1 MKRPSPLLAAFL
13 VGAATLGVATKAA
26 AQQKSST
33 TFTVTVAVIAIAIA
47 PTTIDFGPRP
57 AGTGFTSGTAAPA
70 PLPVSV
76 TNNSN
81 VAVSIN
87 LQATNAVQTPPPP
100 APATPNIWNLAGGP
114 GVVAPPAPA
123 TNQFVWG
130 FSPAPSIGTFFL
142 LPGPGLGIGPGNP
155 PTNFGSTGTLP
166 FLANLSPGATVI
178 IHYFTQMPSASSAAA
193 VHDFFVRINAL
204 LGP

>member
-1 MKRPSPLLAAFL
+1 MNRIPPLLAAFL
-13 VGAATLGVATKAA
+13 VGAATLAGSTKAA
-26 AQQKSST
+26 AQAKGTT

-47 PTTIDFGPRP
+47 PATIDFGSRP

-70 PLPVSV
+70 PSPVSV

-81 VAVSIN
+81 VAVNLN

-100 APATPNIWNLAGGP
+100 APATPNIWSLVGGP
-114 GVVAPPAPA
+114 GVLSPPAPA
-123 TNQFVWG
+123 SNQFVWG

-155 PTNFGSTGTLP
+155 PMNFGPTGTLP
-166 FLANLSPGATVI
+166 FLANLAPGATVL

-204 LGP
+204 LP

>member
-1 MKRPSPLLAAFL
+1 MNGTPLLLAAFL
-13 VGAATLGVATKAA
+13 IGAVTLGGSTKAA
-26 AQQKSST
+26 GQQTGST

-47 PTTIDFGPRP
+47 PATIDFGSRP

-70 PLPVSV
+70 PSPVSV

-81 VAVSIN
+81 VAVNLN

-100 APATPNIWNLAGGP
+100 APATPNIWSLVGGP
-114 GVVAPPAPA
+114 GVLSPPAPA
-123 TNQFVWG
+123 SNQFVWG

-155 PTNFGSTGTLP
+155 PTNFGSTGALP
-166 FLANLSPGATVI
+166 FLASLSPGATATV
-178 IHYFTQMPSASSAAA
+178 HYFAQLPSASTVAA

-204 LGP
+204 LP